1 MSTRPA
7 RATHS
12 TEPHLIFQLH
22 ARGRSSARH
31 HTAPSSA
38 GAVLH
43 LRASTRCGHCGL
55 RAPKHRVFLS
65 FCIACFRSGPR
76 RSESARLA
84 SDTDAAPFAS
94 RADIQS
100 RQRSYSFPCGQRVLR
115 VQSPHPDFTWLC
127 GHGAQVAQW
136 CFNLPCS
143 SLREL
148 RAEYDARA
156 IRCMTARSPQR
167 KPTILHEQVHIEEL
181 E

>member
-1 MSTRPA
+1 MHFRTLPPA
-7 RATHS
+7 AATVASARQS
-12 TEPHLIFQLH
+12 TE
-22 ARGRSSARH
+22 
-31 HTAPSSA
+31 
-38 GAVLH
+38 
-43 LRASTRCGHCGL
+43 
-55 RAPKHRVFLS
+55 S

-76 RSESARLA
+76 RTESAHLA
-84 SDTDAAPFAS
+84 WDTDAALFAS

-100 RQRSYSFPCGQRVLR
+100 RQRSFSFPCGQRVLR

-167 KPTILHEQVHIEEL
+167 KSTILHEQAHIEKL
-181 E
+181 EENEDQMVLRVWGGFAEAALCILARPLPLPAPPQRPRARVS